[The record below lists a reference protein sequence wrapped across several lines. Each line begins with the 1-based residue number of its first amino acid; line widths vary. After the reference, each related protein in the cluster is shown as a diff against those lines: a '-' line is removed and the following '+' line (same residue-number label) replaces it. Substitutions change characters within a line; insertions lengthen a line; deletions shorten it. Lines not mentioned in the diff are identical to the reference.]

1 MMTSSQL
8 QSGPRVTRR
17 EALQRERGESSGRKF
32 RCLEDGFGT
41 QTGEQENSTVKQN
54 TEQRRVLRAKY
65 RQLQQTI
72 TVQKPREQIADA
84 EAVLDIASTVFES
97 VKGATRK
104 SGVSPAGFVGA
115 IIENFGIRMPDDDND
130 LATINWGLLG
140 LQACGIICEVP
151 GLHTMLGPMDIEPKM
166 RKVPA
171 PRKARVKPSQCTRPE
186 EVKDQNEMDA
196 KAETD
201 ANMETMFGILRNV
214 KCARLDALVLN
225 RRSFSQTVE
234 NIFSLSFLVKDG
246 RIAITYDED
255 GTHLVAPKNAPTAA
269 DRSSGKATNA
279 QFVFRFDWA
288 CWQSMQERLE
298 EGKELM
304 PDRVN
309 MHDAETEGPRQRTP
323 IRKNSRNRGRERNAI
338 ESHENDNEQAESED
352 VAHCPTKRIRKH
364 LNQFR

>member
-1 MMTSSQL
+1 MMMSSQL

-32 RCLEDGFGT
+32 RCLEDGLGT
-41 QTGEQENSTVKQN
+41 QPGEQENSTVKQN

-72 TVQKPREQIADA
+72 TGDREELIRLDSNRFNEVVGKIEDLHRQVQKPREQIADA

-130 LATINWGLLG
+130 LTTINWGLLG

-151 GLHTMLGPMDIEPKM
+151 GLHTMLGPMDIEPKT
-166 RKVPA
+166 RKVLA

-255 GTHLVAPKNAPTAA
+255 GTHLVVVLQLQRMLQQQQTDLLEKLPMH
-269 DRSSGKATNA
+269 SSYFALIGLVGS
-279 QFVFRFDWA
+279 Q
-288 CWQSMQERLE
+288 C
-298 EGKELM
+298 
-304 PDRVN
+304 
-309 MHDAETEGPRQRTP
+309 
-323 IRKNSRNRGRERNAI
+323 
-338 ESHENDNEQAESED
+338 
-352 VAHCPTKRIRKH
+352 KRD
-364 LNQFR
+364 